1 MCRLQIL
8 GVMATRLA
16 SGYRCSTF
24 TTCRGDGEQRG
35 DCTDKHYSI
44 AQCAN
49 TALDGGAQAQAFAGS
64 AFAEPRCNS
73 SKVCK
78 WMQHFHMQGSE
89 GAGGQGEQSERG
101 QGNKYGTL

>member
-1 MCRLQIL
+1 MDADAALSQHV
-8 GVMATRLA
+8 GVTGSRGGTALT
-16 SGYRCSTF
+16 ST
-24 TTCRGDGEQRG
+24 TV
-35 DCTDKHYSI
+35 SLN
-44 AQCAN
+44 ALN